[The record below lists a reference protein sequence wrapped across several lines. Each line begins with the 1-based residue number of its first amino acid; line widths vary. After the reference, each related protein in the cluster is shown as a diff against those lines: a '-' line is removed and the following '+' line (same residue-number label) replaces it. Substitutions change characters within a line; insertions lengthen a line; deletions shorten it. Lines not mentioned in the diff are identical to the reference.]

1 MANIAATTEV
11 TEREIINLLMEMGLS
26 RKTATTLTYLSQVD
40 ETISKEIEEKTNL
53 SQPEVSTAIK
63 DLAEKGWIA
72 TRKLEQKE
80 CKRRPVC
87 SYKMTI
93 PFSDAVNIVIENKKN
108 QMEQLDTWI
117 KRLKDLAGHS

>member
-40 ETISKEIEEKTNL
+40 ETISKEIEEKTSL

-80 CKRRPVC
+80 SKGRPVC

-108 QMEQLDTWI
+108 QMEQLDAWI
-117 KRLKDLAGHS
+117 KRLKDLAVHS